1 MEPGCGAA
9 RGFVLLWEE
18 KGRCPELGSG
28 LGAFEAHLDS
38 CPECRGRYRPLLALI
53 ERDALARGVA
63 TPGAAAHDAAFVEK
77 VMGALPPGQG
87 AGSGRRRWAYF
98 PAVAAAA
105 AILVVGGLAL
115 SRAMPSTKEAET
127 VSIHFTLDAPDAS
140 SVMLVGSFSGWSVND
155 RFKLR
160 RVGAERWALSV
171 RLKKDELY
179 TYGFLIDGERWLA
192 DPRAAET
199 VDDGFGGA
207 NSLLRL

>member
-1 MEPGCGAA
+1 M
-9 RGFVLLWEE
+9 GFALLWEE
-18 KGRCPELGSG
+18 QGGCPELESG
-28 LGAFEAHLDS
+28 LDAFEAHLAS
-38 CPECRGRYRPLLALI
+38 CPECRGRYRHLLPLI
-53 ERDALARGVA
+53 ERDALAC
-63 TPGAAAHDAAFVEK
+63 GAAAPAPVAPDAAFVDK
-77 VMGALPPGQG
+77 VMGALPPGHG
-87 AGSGRRRWAYF
+87 VRSGSRRWAFF
-98 PAVAAAA
+98 PSVAAAA

-115 SRAMPSTKEAET
+115 SRTMPSPKDTES

-160 RVGAERWALSV
+160 RVGAEGWALSV

-179 TYGFLIDGERWLA
+179 SYGFLIDGERWLA

-199 VDDGFGGA
+199 IDDGFGGT